1 MPIGKSD
8 HRLGHTDDVG
18 DPDEGIDFAKIK
30 MILGFFL
37 RAPRRRPV
45 LAIVTPAVAL
55 VLAICAAAW
64 LPRVYTADM
73 RIIAHRNGILPEHE
87 GSPPM
92 PEPTAGVADEILK
105 RDNLEA
111 LVKNLDLV
119 ARWDATRPPVLRFKD
134 WVFGVLRGRVPDE
147 AKGRALVAALEQRL
161 QVSIE
166 QNSITLSVDWPNPQV
181 AYEIVNAAYKSF
193 LDARVDSEVNVYS
206 ERLKVLEMRAQ
217 FAAQDVDT
225 AIAELTKREQERRQS
240 AADTSADASAPAP
253 QGQGQGQGQ
262 WQGGEVAA
270 AGAVARPVP
279 TPAPPGDVSSSDE
292 TAHALEEVRAQIRAG
307 EEEQR
312 RRVAEADG
320 QLADALGA
328 LGPLH
333 PTVLALKRKGEAL
346 GQPSLQLEALRARE
360 KDLVARLA
368 AGTPAPVV
376 ANGAATGPF
385 FRPVAPAPTVSGVPS
400 ELREMLLN
408 RDDAPT
414 AYARSKLQATSSQYN
429 DILSRVQLAKIELD
443 VARASFIETYLVVRP
458 AELPV
463 RPRKPN
469 VSAIIAVGFF
479 AALFLAFLVP
489 GARDLLTGRILEPW
503 QVESGLRMPVLGA
516 LPAADS
522 IRPPAS
528 DTGPSP

>member
-8 HRLGHTDDVG
+8 HRIGHGDDG
-18 DPDEGIDFAKIK
+18 EDPDEGIDFAKIK

-37 RAPRRRPV
+37 RAPRRRPL
-45 LAIVTPAVAL
+45 LAIVTPTLVL
-55 VLAICAAAW
+55 VLAICTAAW

-73 RIIAHRNGILPEHE
+73 RIVAHRNGILPEHE

-92 PEPTAGVADEILK
+92 PEPTAGVVDEIMK
-105 RDNLEA
+105 RDSLET

-119 ARWDATRPPVLRFKD
+119 ARWDATRPPALRFKD
-134 WVFGVLRGRVPDE
+134 WVFGILRGRVPDE

-166 QNSITLSVDWPNPQV
+166 QSSITLSVDWPNPQV
-181 AYEIVNAAYKSF
+181 AYEIVNAAYKNF

-206 ERLKVLEMRAQ
+206 ERLRVLEMRAR
-217 FAAQDVDT
+217 FAAQDVDS
-225 AIAELTKREQERRQS
+225 AIAELTKREQERRQA
-240 AADTSADASAPAP
+240 AADNTSVDASAPAP
-253 QGQGQGQGQ
+253 QAQGQGV
-262 WQGGEVAA
+262 EAPVVVTAP
-270 AGAVARPVP
+270 RPVP
-279 TPAPPGDVSSSDE
+279 AAAPSGDVSASDE

-312 RRVAEADG
+312 RRTAEADG

-346 GQPSLQLEALRARE
+346 RQPSGQLEALHARE
-360 KDLVARLA
+360 KELVARLA
-368 AGTPAPVV
+368 ADTPAPSGGGM
-376 ANGAATGPF
+376 AGSAF
-385 FRPVAPAPTVSGVPS
+385 FRPAATAPSVPGVPS

-408 RDDAPT
+408 RDDPPT

-429 DILSRVQLAKIELD
+429 DILSRMQLAKIELD
-443 VARASFIETYLVVRP
+443 VARASFTETYVVVRP

-463 RPRKPN
+463 RARKPN
-469 VSAIIAVGFF
+469 VSAIIAAGF
-479 AALFLAFLVP
+479 AVALLLAFLIP

-503 QVESGLRMPVLGA
+503 QVETGLRIPVLGA

-522 IRPPAS
+522 MRPPAS
-528 DTGPSP
+528 DIGPNA